1 MCEWLVENQ
10 IGQKSINYKLRDWL
24 FSRQRYWGEPFP
36 LYIKED
42 GTVVPMEEKDLPIT
56 LPEVESYQP
65 SENGESPLAT
75 INDWINTKLPD
86 GTPVKRDSNTMP
98 NWAGSCW
105 YFLRFVD
112 PNNNEQPWSE
122 EAEKYWMPVDI
133 YIGGAEHAVLH
144 LLYSRFWHKVLYDL
158 GYVSSKE
165 PFQKLVNQ
173 GMILGENGVK
183 MSKSLGNVINPDDVV
198 QEYGA
203 DTLQMYEMFM
213 GPLEKSKPWST
224 KGLEGMYRFLKRV
237 WRLIVDED
245 GGLSAFVSEDPSDE
259 KIDYLIH
266 ETTKKVTEDIENL
279 RFNTAISQLMI
290 CSNDLNDSVKRN
302 KKLLKNFVLL
312 LSPFAPHMCEELWN
326 RLGGIKT
333 LAYEKW
339 PEYDENKL
347 VKAECK
353 IPVQINGKVRDN
365 IKIPVDCN
373 QEAVMKVVEQSDK
386 VQKYLVDQQIKK
398 IILVPNKILNIV
410 I

>member
-1 MCEWLVENQ
+1 
-10 IGQKSINYKLRDWL
+10 
-24 FSRQRYWGEPFP
+24 
-36 LYIKED
+36 
-42 GTVVPMEEKDLPIT
+42 
-56 LPEVESYQP
+56 
-65 SENGESPLAT
+65 
-75 INDWINTKLPD
+75 
-86 GTPVKRDSNTMP
+86 
-98 NWAGSCW
+98 
-105 YFLRFVD
+105 
-112 PNNNEQPWSE
+112 
-122 EAEKYWMPVDI
+122 
-133 YIGGAEHAVLH
+133 
-144 LLYSRFWHKVLYDL
+144 
-158 GYVSSKE
+158 
-165 PFQKLVNQ
+165 
-173 GMILGENGVK
+173 
-183 MSKSLGNVINPDDVV
+183 
-198 QEYGA
+198 
-203 DTLQMYEMFM
+203 MYEMFM